1 MNIKSVAHFGRR
13 FPITETQEE
22 IMSYISMDIF
32 SEVRGEDKNK
42 PEKRDD
48 GKYKIKAELR
58 GRVNE
63 GDDKNSYSISNWRQI
78 VAARGNKF
86 VINETYT
93 NDKTKETIIGRSALL
108 QSNGDGQDYLIVEK
122 EGDPKRTYNFTTGLA
137 DAFALV
143 CEQSEIAQRSAGR

>member
-1 MNIKSVAHFGRR
+1 
-13 FPITETQEE
+13 
-22 IMSYISMDIF
+22 MSYISMDIF

-58 GRVNE
+58 VRVNE
-63 GDDKNSYSISNWRQI
+63 GDKKSSFSMSNWRQI

-86 VINETYT
+86 IINASYISAETK
-93 NDKTKETIIGRSALL
+93 KTIEGRAAFL
-108 QSNGDGQDYLIVEK
+108 QSNGDGQDNLIVEVDGEPRK
-122 EGDPKRTYNFTTGLA
+122 SYNFPTGLA